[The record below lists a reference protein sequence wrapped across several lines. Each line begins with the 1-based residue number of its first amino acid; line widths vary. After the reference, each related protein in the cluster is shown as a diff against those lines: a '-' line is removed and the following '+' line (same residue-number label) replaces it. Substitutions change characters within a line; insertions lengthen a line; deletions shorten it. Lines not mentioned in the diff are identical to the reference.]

1 MSKTVSIAEAKKQ
14 LSSWV
19 RDVEHGETVMI
30 TRRGKPVA
38 ALVSTDNLK
47 QLMRLRAAGPEAG
60 LAGLAGL
67 AGGWED
73 SEALVAQALAHV
85 RTSGRQ
91 PRENA

>member
-30 TRRGKPVA
+30 TRHGKPVA
-38 ALVSTDNLK
+38 ALVGTANLK
-47 QLMRLRAAGPEAG
+47 QLMRLRAAGPE
-60 LAGLAGL
+60 AGLAGL